1 MKITCDM
8 CLDLMPLVLDG
19 LASEDSEKAV
29 REHIAGCEMCRNAFN
44 SGEMPA
50 PTDDKK
56 ILDSIKMQLRMAGY
70 FVLVLGAA
78 VGAMLTNSQNVFY
91 NFTIMPV
98 LGALGYAVMRKRWYF
113 MLPLI
118 FITSFVSTFF
128 VCLLG
133 EKCGLEIAVMSAGM
147 YSLIYTMLSSV
158 GILIGALL
166 HFALRKD

>member
-8 CLDLMPLVLDG
+8 CIDLMPLVLDG
-19 LASEDSEKAV
+19 LASDDSRNAV
-29 REHIAGCEMCRNAFN
+29 MEHIASCENCRAMFD
-44 SGEMPA
+44 GQALPQIQ
-50 PTDDKK
+50 DDKGV
-56 ILDSIKMQLRMAGY
+56 LLTIKSQLRMAGL
-70 FVLVLGAA
+70 FVLILGAA

-91 NFTIMPV
+91 NFMIMPV
-98 LGALGYAVMRKRWYF
+98 LGCLGYAVMRKKWYF

-133 EKCGLEIAVMSAGM
+133 EKCGLETAVMSAGM
-147 YSLIYTMLSSV
+147 YSLIYTALSCV

-166 HFALRKD
+166 HFALRKE

>member
-8 CLDLMPLVLDG
+8 CIDLMPLVLDG
-19 LASEDSEKAV
+19 LASEDSRNAV
-29 REHIAGCEMCRNAFN
+29 MEHIASCESCRSMFDGQAL
-44 SGEMPA
+44 PQIQ
-50 PTDDKK
+50 DDKGV
-56 ILDSIKMQLRMAGY
+56 LLTIKSQLRMAGL
-70 FVLVLGAA
+70 FVLILGAA

-91 NFTIMPV
+91 NFMIMPV
-98 LGALGYAVMRKRWYF
+98 LGCLGYAVMRKRWYF

-128 VCLLG
+128 VCLLS
-133 EKCGLEIAVMSAGM
+133 EKCGFETAVMSAGM
-147 YSLIYTMLSSV
+147 YSLIYTALSCV

>member
-8 CLDLMPLVLDG
+8 CIDLMPLVLDG
-19 LASEDSEKAV
+19 LASDDSYNAV
-29 REHIAGCEMCRNAFN
+29 MEHISACESCRSMFDGQAL
-44 SGEMPA
+44 PQIQ
-50 PTDDKK
+50 DDKGV
-56 ILDSIKMQLRMAGY
+56 LLTIKSQLRMAGL
-70 FVLVLGAA
+70 FVLILGAA

-91 NFTIMPV
+91 NFMIMPV
-98 LGALGYAVMRKRWYF
+98 LGCLGYAVMRKKWYF

-133 EKCGLEIAVMSAGM
+133 EKCGLETAVMSAGM
-147 YSLIYTMLSSV
+147 YSLIYTALSCV

>member
-29 REHIAGCEMCRNAFN
+29 REHIAGCEMCRNAFQ

-50 PTDDKK
+50 PSDDKK

-98 LGALGYAVMRKRWYF
+98 LLKPYTAFICKTFILNYPFSCKYTSLMCAINSVKIFSLLWFRLPHSNAFLPYSATSSGFWQSMR
-113 MLPLI
+113 
-118 FITSFVSTFF
+118 SF
-128 VCLLG
+128 
-133 EKCGLEIAVMSAGM
+133 
-147 YSLIYTMLSSV
+147 SS
-158 GILIGALL
+158 ISS
-166 HFALRKD
+166 